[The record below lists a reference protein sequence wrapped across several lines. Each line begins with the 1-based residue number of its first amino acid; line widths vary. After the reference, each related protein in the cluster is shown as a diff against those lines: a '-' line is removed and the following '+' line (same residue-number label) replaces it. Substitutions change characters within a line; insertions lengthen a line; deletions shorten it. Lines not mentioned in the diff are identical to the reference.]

1 MTAGDLISTDWEMEF
16 RDLLMGGTTDY
27 SILEISGLL
36 DLPDIVSSDQG
47 RLRRHGL
54 RAGDDFLAGRSV
66 VVVMEVYATSDALYQ
81 TAIQNLKTALRPGVD
96 EVPLVFQ
103 LPAVAGGSKFQ
114 VNARVRRVDWPVT
127 LNHYFRKDEITV
139 EFYST
144 DPRLYATSL
153 STGSATLPTAG
164 GGLTFDAT
172 ASFTFGA
179 TSTGGELNLLNSG
192 SWQTPVVFRIDG
204 PVQTPRIIHNGL
216 GKELEL
222 SLTVASG
229 DYVLLDSESRTVLL
243 NGTAS
248 RYSDLTSDSR
258 WFDLEP
264 GNNQI
269 SFRGATT
276 AAGSLSATWRS
287 AWV

>member
-1 MTAGDLISTDWEMEF
+1 MAVGDLITTDWELEF

-27 SILEISGLL
+27 NILQIDGLL
-36 DLPDIVSSDQG
+36 DLPDIVSADQG

-66 VVVMEVYATSDALYQ
+66 VVTMEVYSATEAGYTS
-81 TAIQNLKTALRPGVD
+81 AIQSLKEALRPGVA

-103 LPAVAGGSKFQ
+103 LPSVAGGAKFR
-114 VNARVRRVDWPVT
+114 VDARVRRVSWPVT
-127 LNHYFRKDEITV
+127 LNHFFRKDEITV

-144 DPRLYATSL
+144 DPRLYANAL
-153 STGSATLPTAG
+153 STETATLPTAG

-172 ASFTFGA
+172 PDFSFGA
-179 TSTGGELNLLNSG
+179 TSTGGELSLDNDG
-192 SWQTPVVFRIDG
+192 AWQTPVVFRIDG

-216 GKELEL
+216 GLELEL
-222 SLTVASG
+222 DLTVATG
-229 DYVLLDSESRTVLL
+229 DYILLDSESRTVLL

-248 RYSDLTSDSR
+248 RYSSLTSDSR

-264 GNNQI
+264 GVNQI

>member
-1 MTAGDLISTDWEMEF
+1 MAAGDLITTDWEMEF
-16 RDLLMGGTTDY
+16 RDLLMGGATEFN
-27 SILEISGLL
+27 ILEISGLL
-36 DLPDIVSSDQG
+36 SMPEIVSADQS

-54 RAGDDFLAGRSV
+54 RAGDDFLAGRSITV
-66 VVVMEVYATSDALYQ
+66 RLEVYGSDEAAFT
-81 TAIQNLKTALRPGVD
+81 TAIQNLKTALRPGID
-96 EVPLVFQ
+96 EAPLVFQ
-103 LPAVAGGSKFQ
+103 LPSVGGGAKVR
-114 VNARVRRVDWPVT
+114 VNARVRNVDWPVT
-127 LNHYFRKDEITV
+127 LNHFFRKDEILV

-144 DPRLYATSL
+144 DPRLYANAIS
-153 STGSATLPTAG
+153 SDSATLPTAG

-172 ASFTFGA
+172 ADFSFGA
-179 TSTGGELNLLNSG
+179 TSTGGELTLTNAG
-192 SWQTPVVFRIDG
+192 AWQTPVVFRIDG

-216 GKELEL
+216 NQELEL
-222 SLTVASG
+222 DLTVATG
-229 DYVLLDSESRTVLL
+229 DYILLDSESRTVLL

-264 GNNQI
+264 GDNQI

-276 AAGSLSATWRS
+276 AAGSLAATWRS